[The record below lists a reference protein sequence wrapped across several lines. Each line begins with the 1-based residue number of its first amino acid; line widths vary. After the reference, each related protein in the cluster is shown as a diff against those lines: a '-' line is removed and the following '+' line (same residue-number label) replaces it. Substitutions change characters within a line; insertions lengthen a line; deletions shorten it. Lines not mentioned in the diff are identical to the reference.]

1 MRNDINV
8 NGDLRTNEFV
18 DSIIRLVQKHYGVNV
33 SSNYRDYIR
42 ESIYSSVIDQ
52 RDNLPTEYNIRYNGK
67 IVKGKLGNI
76 DIDDLISM
84 RERHKK
90 SEFTTEDWEN
100 CLKYFSNQLVYCEEN
115 STIYKGIDKN
125 IIEYLNKHQCSSLIY
140 KILINEVELPDI
152 CGETAKIYDT
162 FIKKERDISLKKD
175 ILLNDSF
182 NKDYIFVALRYVE
195 SVHTDRVTAKK
206 YLTDDFKNLIKKSAR
221 DNYIIEQDVTY
232 RVQQGL
238 SLSEAINI
246 GIEESKK
253 YGFKYKRIGESNNFN
268 FIQYFRWLANQE
280 LGVQK

>member
-42 ESIYSSVIDQ
+42 ESIYSSVIEQ

-100 CLKYFSNQLVYCEEN
+100 CLKYFSNQFVYCEEN

-152 CGETAKIYDT
+152 CGETVKVYDT
-162 FIKKERDISLKKD
+162 FIKKERDINLKKN

-182 NKDYIFVALRYVE
+182 NKDDIFVALRYVE
-195 SVHTDRVTAKK
+195 SIHTDRVTAKK
-206 YLTDDFKNLIKKSAR
+206 YLNDDFKNLIKKSAR
-221 DNYIIEQDVTY
+221 GSYIIEQDVTY

-246 GIEESKK
+246 GIEESNK

-280 LGVQK
+280 LEV

>member
-42 ESIYSSVIDQ
+42 ESIYSSVIEQ

-90 SEFTTEDWEN
+90 FEFTTEDWEN
-100 CLKYFSNQLVYCEEN
+100 CLRSFSNQLVYCEEN
-115 STIYKGIDKN
+115 STIYKGIDTN
-125 IIEYLNKHQCSSLIY
+125 IIKYLNKHQCSSLIY
-140 KILINEVELPDI
+140 RILINEVELPDI
-152 CGETAKIYDT
+152 CGETVKIYDT
-162 FIKKERDISLKKD
+162 FIKKEKDINLKKD
-175 ILLNDSF
+175 ILLDDSF
-182 NKDYIFVALRYVE
+182 KKDDIFVALRYVE

-206 YLTDDFKNLIKKSAR
+206 YLNDDFKNLIKKSAR
-221 DNYIIEQDVTY
+221 SSYIIEQDVTY

-246 GIEESKK
+246 GVEESNK

-280 LGVQK
+280 SEV